1 MRLLTSETWHCG
13 DLALRNG
20 CHSNGGGSGVWAQR
34 LSCVFCTQ
42 GVLGHRLNSD
52 HISVAGDVLW
62 KIIPWDSYIS
72 HSAHDG

>member
-1 MRLLTSETWHCG
+1 MLWFQEDSLNTVGFRTFRT
-13 DLALRNG
+13 LR
-20 CHSNGGGSGVWAQR
+20 GGSGVWAQR